1 LRHLRVA
8 LVSGERLRALIGGQ
22 PPRSRRATVALVE
35 GKGRARHGV
44 GVAPPSALGV
54 GGNLVAHRATGAMLR
69 AARVPI
75 APPVA
80 VIGAGHAALLL
91 VEAAAVGTPGHVARV
106 LVAPP
111 LALEVALGRDG
122 LRGIPR
128 RHADGVIRLGA
139 NGRDN
144 GRAEAGKTCSPEC
157 PCLLELRAREL
168 ADLLPRGVRVRIND
182 VFVVRII
189 SRVWPRR
196 CIGPVPAA
204 GASHYLLEDAVIV
217 VHAVSVRVRALV
229 CVGQAA
235 RGAADIANEGRLRV
249 ARRAEPG
256 LVAAHECGARG
267 TEHSRGGVFI
277 VACLRALEGKQQE
290 EGQF

>member
-1 LRHLRVA
+1 M
-8 LVSGERLRALIGGQ
+8 
-22 PPRSRRATVALVE
+22 
-35 GKGRARHGV
+35 GRANVVRSKMRRCKDILEGILM
-44 GVAPPSALGV
+44 GM
-54 GGNLVAHRATGAMLR
+54 GNSNLR
-69 AARVPI
+69 RPY
-75 APPVA
+75 
-80 VIGAGHAALLL
+80 
-91 VEAAAVGTPGHVARV
+91 RV

-290 EGQF
+290 EGGVAQHLLGTALGPPPPRLLDITVWTCPSAKISRCATSMRITHRTNEQQQTHKQ